1 MKSPTEEQALRQVA
15 ERLAELLDFAPS
27 EAEVRHQPAQAS
39 VDALID
45 LGGRTFVVEWKGT
58 GAAAPV
64 AMAAEQVR
72 EFAAQRGPGVVPLV
86 AVPFM
91 GRVGREQCEE
101 AGVGWLDLSGNARIS
116 APGIRVLVEGQPNRF
131 KRRGRPS
138 SAFAPKSARI
148 ARWLLLHPDRAMSQ
162 RDIAQATDMDEGFTS
177 RIVSKLEE
185 DELITRQQDGA
196 ISVRDPNLLLDAWR
210 EDYEFSKH
218 WIVRGHS
225 PARSGDALL
234 RQLSE
239 RLGERGIP
247 YAATG
252 LAAAWKMTRFAGF
265 RIVTVYLSEELG
277 DTVLERLGIR
287 EEAQGSNV
295 WLVVPND
302 QGVFHGAADREG
314 VRCVHPVQ
322 VYLDLFA
329 HPERAREAAEQL
341 RVEYL
346 NWRAD
351 G

>member
-1 MKSPTEEQALRQVA
+1 MKRPSEEPAVQQVA
-15 ERLAELLDFAPS
+15 ERLAELLDLPPS
-27 EAEVRHQPAQAS
+27 TAGVRHQPAQVS
-39 VDALID
+39 VDAEVD
-45 LGGRTFVVEWKGT
+45 LGGWTFVFEWKGT

-72 EFAAQRGPGVVPLV
+72 EFAAQRGPKVVPLV

-91 GRVGREQCEE
+91 GQVGREQCEE

-116 APGIRVLVEGQPNRF
+116 APGIRVLVEGKPNRF

-138 SAFAPKSARI
+138 SPFAPKSARI
-148 ARWLLLHPDRAMSQ
+148 ARWLLLHSDRAMFQ
-162 RDIAQATDMDEGFTS
+162 RDIANATDMDEGFTS
-177 RIVSKLEE
+177 RIVSRLEE
-185 DELITRQQDGA
+185 DELLLRQPDGA
-196 ISVRDPNLLLDAWR
+196 ISVRDPDLLLDAWL

-218 WIVRGHS
+218 RIVKGHA

-234 RQLSE
+234 GQLST
-239 RLGERGIP
+239 RLSEQGIP

-265 RIVTVYLSEELG
+265 RIVTIYLSEG
-277 DTVLERLGIR
+277 PGQTVLERLGIR
-287 EEAQGSNV
+287 EETQGSNV

-302 QGVFHGAADREG
+302 QGVFHGAAELEG
-314 VRCVHPVQ
+314 VRCVHPIQ

-341 RVEYL
+341 RSEYL
-346 NWRAD
+346 KWRAN

>member
-1 MKSPTEEQALRQVA
+1 MKPPPEEQAVQQVA
-15 ERLAELLDFAPS
+15 ERLAELLDHPPS
-27 EAEVRHQPAQAS
+27 AAGVRHQPAQAS

-72 EFAAQRGPGVVPLV
+72 EFAEQRGPGVVPLV

-101 AGVGWLDLSGNARIS
+101 VGVGWLDLSGNARIS

-177 RIVSKLEE
+177 RIVSRLEE
-185 DELITRQQDGA
+185 DELIHRREHGA

-210 EDYEFSKH
+210 EDYEFSRH
-218 WIVRGHS
+218 RIVKGHA

-234 RQLSE
+234 GQLSD
-239 RLGERGIP
+239 RLGEQGIH

-252 LAAAWKMTRFAGF
+252 LGAAWKMTRFSGF
-265 RIVTVYLSEELG
+265 RTVTIYLSEG
-277 DTVLERLGIR
+277 PSQTVLERLGIR

-295 WLVVPND
+295 WLVAPND
-302 QGVFHGAADREG
+302 QGVFHGAADLEG

-329 HPERAREAAEQL
+329 HPERAQEAAEQL
-341 RVEYL
+341 RSEYL
-346 NWRAD
+346 NWKAN

>member
-1 MKSPTEEQALRQVA
+1 MRPPPEEQAVQQVA
-15 ERLAELLDFAPS
+15 ERLAELLDLPPS
-27 EAEVRHQPAQAS
+27 AAGVRHQPARAS
-39 VDALID
+39 VDAEVD
-45 LGGRTFVVEWKGT
+45 LEGWTFVVEWKGT

-72 EFAAQRGPGVVPLV
+72 EFAAQRGPRVVPLV

-101 AGVGWLDLSGNARIS
+101 AGVGWLDLSGNARIT
-116 APGIRVLVEGQPNRF
+116 APGIRVLVEGKPNRF

-148 ARWLLLHPDRAMSQ
+148 ARWLLLHPDRAMYQ
-162 RDIAQATDMDEGFTS
+162 RDIANATDMDEGFTS
-177 RIVSKLEE
+177 RIVSRLEE
-185 DELITRQQDGA
+185 DELVHRRPDGT
-196 ISVRDPNLLLDAWR
+196 ISVRDPDLLLDAWL

-218 WIVRGHS
+218 RIVKGHV

-234 RQLSE
+234 GLLSSRLSE
-239 RLGERGIP
+239 QGIP

-265 RIVTVYLSEELG
+265 RIVTIYLSEG
-277 DTVLERLGIR
+277 PGHTVLERLGIR

-302 QGVFHGAADREG
+302 QGVFHGGADLDG

-329 HPERAREAAEQL
+329 HPERAQEAADQL
-341 RVEYL
+341 RSEYL
-346 NWRAD
+346 NWNTN

>member
-1 MKSPTEEQALRQVA
+1 MKPPPEELAVQQVA
-15 ERLAELLDFAPS
+15 ERLAELLDLPPS
-27 EAEVRHQPAQAS
+27 AAGVRHQPARSS

-45 LGGRTFVVEWKGT
+45 LGGRTFVVEWKGA

-64 AMAAEQVR
+64 AMAAQQVR
-72 EFAAQRGPGVVPLV
+72 EFSAQCGPGVVPLV

-101 AGVGWLDLSGNARIS
+101 AEVGWLDLSGNAQIS

-148 ARWLLLHPDRAMSQ
+148 ARWLLLHPHRPMFQ
-162 RDIAQATDMDEGFTS
+162 REIAQATDMDEGFTS

-185 DELITRQQDGA
+185 DELILRREDGA
-196 ISVRDPNLLLDAWR
+196 VSVRDPDLLLDAWR

-218 WIVRGHS
+218 RILQGHS

-234 RQLSE
+234 GQLSE
-239 RLGERGIP
+239 RLREEGIP

-252 LAAAWKMTRFAGF
+252 LAAAWRMTRFAGF
-265 RIVTVYLSEELG
+265 RIVTLYLSEG
-277 DTVLERLGIR
+277 PGHTVLERLGIR
-287 EEAQGSNV
+287 EGVQGSNV

-302 QGVFHGAADREG
+302 QGVFHGAAEREG
-314 VRCVHPVQ
+314 VRCVHQVQ

-341 RVEYL
+341 RHEYL

>member
-1 MKSPTEEQALRQVA
+1 MKPPNEEQALQQVA
-15 ERLAELLDFAPS
+15 RRLAELLDFDPS
-27 EAEVRHQPAQAS
+27 EAEIRHQPAQVT
-39 VDALID
+39 VDAEID
-45 LGGRTFVVEWKGT
+45 LGGRSFVVEWKGA

-72 EFAAQRGPGVVPLV
+72 EFAAQRGPRVVPLV
-86 AVPFM
+86 AVPYM

-148 ARWLLLHPDRAMSQ
+148 ARWLLLHPDRAMYQ

-196 ISVRDPNLLLDAWR
+196 ISVRDPDLLLDAWR

-218 WIVRGHS
+218 RIVKGHA

-234 RQLSE
+234 GQLSE
-239 RLGERGIP
+239 RLGEWGIP

-265 RIVTVYLSEELG
+265 RIVTVYLSEGLG
-277 DTVLERLGIR
+277 HTVLERLGIR
-287 EEAQGSNV
+287 EEPQGSNV

-302 QGVFHGAADREG
+302 QGVVHGAADQGG

-329 HPERAREAAEQL
+329 HPERAREAADQL
-341 RVEYL
+341 RAEYL